1 MLSEN
6 LNLFLCNLNVVA
18 RQISSNNNLS
28 VSQYFTLSAISST
41 GINMTNLSK
50 RVGIDNSTLT
60 RNINILIKN
69 KLVQKKRSVTD
80 RRGFII
86 YLTKEGDDIIDLMDN
101 QMDIIIN
108 NICFGL
114 TANERESILEILT
127 KLNWKLSCYCNE
139 L

>member
-1 MLSEN
+1 MLSEH
-6 LNLFLCNLNVVA
+6 LNFFLCNLNVVA
-18 RQISSNNNLS
+18 RRIASDHNLS
-28 VSQYFTLSAISST
+28 SSQYFTLSAISSM

-69 KLVQKKRSVTD
+69 KLVMKQRSSSD

-86 YLTKEGDDIIDLMDN
+86 YLTAEGDKIINLMER
-101 QMDIIIN
+101 QMDALIKDVTTDLN
-108 NICFGL
+108 S
-114 TANERESILEILT
+114 NERESIAEILS
-127 KLNWKLSCYCNE
+127 KLNWKLSCYFNE